1 MGEDKNR
8 HFRVSF
14 TDKLK
19 VYFKGSE
26 VTSDGG
32 LIAVRELDE
41 QLGLT
46 AMADEYLKDKRY
58 GKNIQHEL
66 PELLRQS
73 VYSRLAGYADVN
85 DAEKLRNDPAL
96 RTVLSERA
104 LEKGGSAEKT
114 VGRFETEILTEE
126 NNLEKMDEMLFKWIE
141 KVDKARG
148 VKTIILD
155 LDSSESPVY
164 GEQEGGA
171 YNGYFGLTCYHP
183 LFCFNQYGDC
193 LKVKLRPGNVHSADG
208 CLGFIEP
215 ILKYYVG
222 KGFKVKIRCD
232 AAFAIPELFE
242 LCETLGLEYVIRIK
256 SNSRLEEM
264 AADLIKSIKRDKEKV
279 VVVYKDFLYQAAS
292 WTKARRIVVKIEY
305 PPGEIFPRVGFIVT
319 NLRSDSPYRINCV
332 PTQSGKWQDK
342 KVVKFYNK
350 RGTCEQ
356 WIKEGKYALNWT
368 RLSCRRFIEN
378 EARLKLFIMAYNLGN
393 FLRTLVLPE
402 GIKHWS
408 LRSIQLKLIKIGGR
422 LIKHARYYCLLL
434 AETVVNHKIFSGL
447 LNNIRRL
454 SPAFG

>member
-1 MGEDKNR
+1 MGEKKN
-8 HFRVSF
+8 HCFRVSF

-46 AMADEYLKDKRY
+46 ALAGEFLSDTRY

-73 VYSRLAGYADVN
+73 VYSRLAGYEDVN

-96 RTVLSERA
+96 RSVLSERS

-114 VGRFETEILTEE
+114 VGRFETEILTEG
-126 NNLEKMDEMLFKWIE
+126 NNLDRMDEMLFKWIE
-141 KVDKARG
+141 KVDKVRG

-164 GEQEGGA
+164 GGQEGSA

-183 LFCFNQYGDC
+183 LFCFNQFGDC

-208 CLGFIEP
+208 CLEFIEP
-215 ILKYYVG
+215 ILRYYVG

-242 LCETLGLEYVIRIK
+242 LCEELKAVEYTIRIK
-256 SNSRLEEM
+256 SNSRLEELV
-264 AADLIKSIKRDKEKV
+264 ADVVKTIKKDGQKV
-279 VVVYKDFLYQAAS
+279 VTFYK
-292 WTKARRIVVKIEY
+292 T
-305 PPGEIFPRVGFIVT
+305 
-319 NLRSDSPYRINCV
+319 
-332 PTQSGKWQDK
+332 
-342 KVVKFYNK
+342 
-350 RGTCEQ
+350 
-356 WIKEGKYALNWT
+356 
-368 RLSCRRFIEN
+368 LS
-378 EARLKLFIMAYNLGN
+378 
-393 FLRTLVLPE
+393 
-402 GIKHWS
+402 
-408 LRSIQLKLIKIGGR
+408 
-422 LIKHARYYCLLL
+422 
-434 AETVVNHKIFSGL
+434 
-447 LNNIRRL
+447 
-454 SPAFG
+454 

>member
-46 AMADEYLKDKRY
+46 ALAEEFLSDTRY
-58 GKNIQHEL
+58 GRNIQHEL

-73 VYSRLAGYADVN
+73 VYSRLAGYEDVN

-114 VGRFETEILTEE
+114 VGRFETEILTEG
-126 NNLEKMDEMLFKWIE
+126 NNLDRMDEMLFKWTE
-141 KVDKARG
+141 KVDKVRG

-164 GEQEGGA
+164 GEQEGSA

-208 CLGFIEP
+208 CLEFIEP
-215 ILKYYVG
+215 ILRNYVG

-242 LCETLGLEYVIRIK
+242 LCETLGVEYVIRIK
-256 SNSRLEEM
+256 ENSRLEEM
-264 AADLIKSIKRDKEKV
+264 GTDLIKSIKRDKEKI

-292 WTKARRIVVKIEY
+292 WNKARRIVTKIEY

-319 NLRSDSPYRINCV
+319 NL
-332 PTQSGKWQDK
+332 KWQDK

-368 RLSCRRFIEN
+368 RLSCQRFVEN

-434 AETVVNHKIFSGL
+434 AETVINHKIFSGL
-447 LNNIRRL
+447 LANIRHL
-454 SPAFG
+454 CPASG

>member
-1 MGEDKNR
+1 MGESKN
-8 HFRVSF
+8 HCFRLNF

-19 VYFKGSE
+19 VFFKGSE

-32 LIAVRELDE
+32 LIAVREIDE

-46 AMADEYLKDKRY
+46 ALAEEFLSDTRY
-58 GKNIQHEL
+58 GRNIQHEL
-66 PELLRQS
+66 TELLRQS
-73 VYSRLAGYADVN
+73 VYSRLAGYEDVN

-96 RTVLSERA
+96 RAVLSERA
-104 LEKGGSAEKT
+104 LEKSGSSDGT
-114 VGRFETEILTEE
+114 LGRFETKILTR
-126 NNLEKMDEMLFKWIE
+126 NGNLEKMDEMIFKGIE
-141 KVDKARG
+141 KVDKVRG

-164 GEQEGGA
+164 GEQEGSS

-208 CLGFIEP
+208 CLEFIKP
-215 ILKYYVG
+215 ILRYYVG

-242 LCETLGLEYVIRIK
+242 LCEELKAVEYTIRIK
-256 SNSRLEEM
+256 SNSRLEELV
-264 AADLIKSIKRDKEKV
+264 ADVVKTIKKDKQKV
-279 VVVYKDFLYQAAS
+279 VTLYKTLSYQAAS
-292 WTKARRIVVKIEY
+292 WDKERRIIAKIEQY
-305 PPGEIFPRVGFIVT
+305 PDELFPRVGFIVT
-319 NLRSDSPYRINCV
+319 NL
-332 PTQSGKWQDK
+332 KWQDK

-368 RLSCRRFIEN
+368 RLSCQRFVEN
-378 EARLKLFIMAYNLGN
+378 DVRLKLFIMAYNLGN
-393 FLRTLVLPE
+393 FLRTLVLPD

-434 AETVVNHKIFSGL
+434 AETVINAKLFSGL
-447 LNNIRRL
+447 LTNIKRL
-454 SPAFG
+454 CPTSG

>member
-14 TDKLK
+14 TDKMK

-32 LIAVRELDE
+32 LIVVRELDE

-46 AMADEYLKDKRY
+46 EMAGEYLVDSRP
-58 GKNIQHEL
+58 GRNIQHEL
-66 PELLRQS
+66 TELLRQS
-73 VYSRLAGYADVN
+73 VYSRLAGYEDVN

-96 RTVLSERA
+96 RSVLSERA
-104 LEKGGSAEKT
+104 LEKSASSDST
-114 VGRFETEILTEE
+114 LGRFETEILTQ
-126 NNLEKMDEMLFKWIE
+126 NGNLEKMDEMIFKSIE
-141 KVDKARG
+141 KVDAVRE
-148 VKTIILD
+148 VKEIVLD

-164 GEQEGGA
+164 GDQEGSA

-183 LFCFNQYGDC
+183 LFCFNQFGDC

-208 CLGFIEP
+208 CLEFIEP
-215 ILKYYVG
+215 ILRYYVG

-232 AAFAIPELFE
+232 AAFAMPELFE
-242 LCETLGLEYVIRIK
+242 LCETLGVAYVIRIK
-256 SNSRLEEM
+256 ENSRLDEM
-264 AADLIKSIKRDKEKV
+264 AKNWSKRPAGKSKDKII
-279 VVVYKDFLYQAAS
+279 VVYKDFPYQAAS
-292 WTKARRIVVKIEY
+292 WNKARRIVTKIEY

-319 NLRSDSPYRINCV
+319 NL
-332 PTQSGKWQDK
+332 KWQDK

-368 RLSCRRFIEN
+368 RLSCQRFVEN

-422 LIKHARYYCLLL
+422 LIKHARYYCMLL
-434 AETVVNHKIFSGL
+434 AETVINEKLFSGL

-454 SPAFG
+454 CPATG

>member
-1 MGEDKNR
+1 LE
-8 HFRVSF
+8 
-14 TDKLK
+14 
-19 VYFKGSE
+19 
-26 VTSDGG
+26 
-32 LIAVRELDE
+32 
-41 QLGLT
+41 LT
-46 AMADEYLKDKRY
+46 ALAEEFLSDTRY
-58 GKNIQHEL
+58 GRNIQHKL

-73 VYSRLAGYADVN
+73 VYSRLAGYEDVN

-114 VGRFETEILTEE
+114 VGRFETEILTER
-126 NNLEKMDEMLFKWIE
+126 NNLDRMDEMLFKWIE
-141 KVDKARG
+141 KVDKVRG

-193 LKVKLRPGNVHSADG
+193 LMVKLRPGNVHSADG
-208 CLGFIEP
+208 CLEFIEP
-215 ILKYYVG
+215 ILRYYVG

-242 LCETLGLEYVIRIK
+242 LCETLGVDYVIRIK
-256 SNSRLEEM
+256 ENSRLEEM
-264 AADLIKSIKRDKEKV
+264 VTDLIKSIKRDKDKI
-279 VVVYKDFLYQAAS
+279 VVVYKDFPYQAAS
-292 WTKARRIVVKIEY
+292 WDKARRIVAKVEQY
-305 PPGEIFPRVGFIVT
+305 PDELFPRVGFIVT
-319 NLRSDSPYRINCV
+319 IL
-332 PTQSGKWQDK
+332 KWCDK

-356 WIKEGKYALNWT
+356 WISPDECRGNWT
-368 RLSCRRFIEN
+368 RLSCQRFVEN

-393 FLRTLVLPE
+393 FLRTLALPE

-434 AETVVNHKIFSGL
+434 AETVINHKIFSGL

-454 SPAFG
+454 CPASG